1 MSFATVRMIPLYKIA
16 LRVEVAGREPYD
28 VTIRQPVPTRIP
40 YNYLPGGAT
49 VTVEV
54 AASNPKKVRI
64 VGDDKGR
71 WYNM

>member
-1 MSFATVRMIPLYKIA
+1 MRMIPLYKIA

-28 VTIRQPVPTRIP
+28 VTIRQPVPTRNP